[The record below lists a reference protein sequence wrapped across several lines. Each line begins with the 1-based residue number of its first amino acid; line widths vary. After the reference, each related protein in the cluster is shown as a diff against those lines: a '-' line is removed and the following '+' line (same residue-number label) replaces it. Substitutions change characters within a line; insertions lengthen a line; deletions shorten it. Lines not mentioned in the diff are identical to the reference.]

1 MSPRKLAMM
10 MGIGL
15 ASAAAALPAH
25 AFDYSFLQQ
34 SPIRYFNDTDMQMM
48 DTALNEVLNNPRDEV
63 RKSWENAATG
73 SGGEV
78 TSLYSYAKDGYECRR
93 VQLTNHARKAREG
106 AAKSLVDMCQVDGAW
121 KLVNA
126 PQPK

>member
-25 AFDYSFLQQ
+25 AFDLSFLRQA
-34 SPIRYFNDTDMQMM
+34 PIRYFNDADTQMM
-48 DTALNEVLNNPRDEV
+48 DATLNAVLNTPRDEV
-63 RKSWENAATG
+63 RKTWENAATG
-73 SGGEV
+73 NGGEV

-121 KLVNA
+121 KLLNA
-126 PQPK
+126 PQPE